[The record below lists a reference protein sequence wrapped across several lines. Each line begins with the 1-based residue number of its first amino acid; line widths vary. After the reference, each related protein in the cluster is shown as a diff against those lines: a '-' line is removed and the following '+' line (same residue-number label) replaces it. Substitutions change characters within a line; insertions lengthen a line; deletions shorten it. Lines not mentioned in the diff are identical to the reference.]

1 MELNVLDIVFAG
13 LIVAFTL
20 ISMMRGAVREVLS
33 LIGLVGGFL
42 LASRYYGALADRVEA
57 IMPDRALGE
66 LLSFLAILVAGYFA
80 GSLLSGFGDLLGA
93 KRRGLLD
100 RLLGA
105 SFGFG
110 KGTTISL
117 ALYWVIKEYIPP
129 FQDELA
135 SSLVA
140 ENLARL
146 LDVISGLKLI

>member
-20 ISMMRGAVREVLS
+20 ISMMRGAMREVLS
-33 LIGLVGGFL
+33 LIGLLGGFL
-42 LASRYYGALADRVEA
+42 LASRFYGVLADKVEP

-66 LLSFLAILVAGYFA
+66 LLSFLAILVAGYVA
-80 GSLLSGFGDLLGA
+80 GSFLSGFGDLFGP

-105 SFGFG
+105 VFGFC
-110 KGTTISL
+110 KGTTVSL
-117 ALYWVIKEYIPP
+117 ALFWVIKEYIPP

-135 SSLVA
+135 GSLLA
-140 ENLARL
+140 ETLGQLFSL
-146 LDVISGLKLI
+146 LSGLDLI